1 MSPLTRSYATRRDR
15 TRIQNTHPYTEQLP
29 SRRICRFSN
38 PMGMN
43 STAPALA
50 YPLPPDVEDVT
61 TWTPYKV
68 TVSAST
74 SSLHIEG
81 KQHPGKGMGG
91 VSHTTQWREDP
102 RISKSLQGYLM
113 EKGLDFK
120 TLACAVAVLFTK
132 HLLRFLIVSVPVN
145 MVPVNRGWRYSPL

>member
-81 KQHPGKGMGG
+81 KQHPGKGMGAG
-91 VSHTTQWREDP
+91 GGSATPPSEEKIPEFPSLSRVTLWRKAW
-102 RISKSLQGYLM
+102 ISRLLLVLWRSCLPSIYYASSL
-113 EKGLDFK
+113 
-120 TLACAVAVLFTK
+120 
-132 HLLRFLIVSVPVN
+132 
-145 MVPVNRGWRYSPL
+145 SPSL

>member
-50 YPLPPDVEDVT
+50 YPLPPDYVDSVQGHSICFHLLTSHRRQTASRQGDGGGGSATPPSEEKIPEFPSLSRVT
-61 TWTPYKV
+61 LWRKAWISRLLLVLWRSCLPSIYY
-68 TVSAST
+68 A
-74 SSLHIEG
+74 SSLS
-81 KQHPGKGMGG
+81 P
-91 VSHTTQWREDP
+91 
-102 RISKSLQGYLM
+102 SL
-113 EKGLDFK
+113 
-120 TLACAVAVLFTK
+120 
-132 HLLRFLIVSVPVN
+132 
-145 MVPVNRGWRYSPL
+145 

>member
-50 YPLPPDVEDVT
+50 YPLPPDYVDSVQGHSICFHLLT
-61 TWTPYKV
+61 SHRRQT
-68 TVSAST
+68 ASRQ
-74 SSLHIEG
+74 G
-81 KQHPGKGMGG
+81 DGG